1 MYLLH
6 AIRNNVF
13 RLRRKKDDKGE
24 MDEQERTK
32 IYEPSFVRIYIHM
45 YKQYLIQS

>member
-1 MYLLH
+1 MYFLH
-6 AIRNNVF
+6 AIRNVF

-32 IYEPSFVRIYIHM
+32 IYEPSFIRIYIHM
-45 YKQYLIQS
+45 YKQYPIQS